1 MPNVEIAINRLKS
14 NLVWG
19 ECRAGMSELFNWVR
33 KHFVLLFTGCTV
45 VTLQVI
51 KMLSSSRVPLPA
63 GSCDLVN
70 PGRRGQS

>member
-1 MPNVEIAINRLKS
+1 MPDVAIAVNRLKS

-19 ECRAGMSELFNWVR
+19 ECRAGTSELCNRVR
-33 KHFVLLFTGCTV
+33 KHFVLFFMGCTV